1 MKKVGII
8 LIAAL
13 LFVSCEEDI
22 LELFPEMSAE
32 IDGVEWNSI
41 ARVNKMNDNNI
52 VISGVSLGGETILLT
67 INGTT
72 EGTYDIVDAPPG
84 LVAAYNESELADI
97 NNPDLSNAYLGV
109 IGTVTLSEVNTS
121 KKTLS
126 GTFRFTATRVS
137 DTKDITAGV
146 FEDIKYTE

>member
-1 MKKVGII
+1 
-8 LIAAL
+8 
-13 LFVSCEEDI
+13 VSCEEDI

-97 NNPDLSNAYLGV
+97 NNPDLSNAYLGCYWHGYT
-109 IGTVTLSEVNTS
+109 IG
-121 KKTLS
+121 
-126 GTFRFTATRVS
+126 G
-137 DTKDITAGV
+137 
-146 FEDIKYTE
+146 KYFQENPKRNI